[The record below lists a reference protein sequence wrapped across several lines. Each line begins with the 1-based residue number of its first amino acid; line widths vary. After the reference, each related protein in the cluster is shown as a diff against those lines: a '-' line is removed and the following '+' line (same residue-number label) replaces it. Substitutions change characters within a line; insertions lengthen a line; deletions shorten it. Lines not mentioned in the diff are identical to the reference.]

1 MKGCLDAGCRGPA
14 GSNPGVAGCRPRGRT
29 GRSGQGGTC
38 WRRLPS
44 RPPAPT
50 PGAGGP
56 GLCLGESGG
65 RRAPSQR
72 RTRQAGAPKL
82 AARRTRP
89 RGAAGATHPP
99 TGRGSR
105 PRDWQR
111 EPGAAGW
118 APRSAGWRQSP
129 RGARSTQPPLRYFL
143 YFPPATAGPAP
154 APGPAPGPPTGK
166 GPRAVPERRRSSSAG
181 RWDVRSVEPPRV
193 QRSATVGPWSL
204 PRCHPRRSVTRSGDA
219 GIIPIVPGLEV
230 LSESSRAVPGRAWGW

>member
-1 MKGCLDAGCRGPA
+1 MSSLPKGRTAPATGENPGAGHRPRSLPRGPRVPLPLRGEALPAVSGPRVPKEEPRRTRGGVKGCLDAGCRGPV

-38 WRRLPS
+38 RRRLPS
-44 RPPAPT
+44 RPPVPT

-56 GLCLGESGG
+56 GLCLGGSGG
-65 RRAPSQR
+65 RRAPSQP
-72 RTRQAGAPKL
+72 RTRQAGPPEL

-89 RGAAGATHPP
+89 RGVAGATHPR

-129 RGARSTQPPLRYFL
+129 RGARSTQPPRRYFL

-154 APGPAPGPPTGK
+154 GPPTGK
-166 GPRAVPERRRSSSAG
+166 APRAVREPRRWSSAG
-181 RWDVRSVEPPRV
+181 R
-193 QRSATVGPWSL
+193 
-204 PRCHPRRSVTRSGDA
+204 
-219 GIIPIVPGLEV
+219 
-230 LSESSRAVPGRAWGW
+230 RAVRQIR